1 MFNRWIICK
10 YKNISLYEM
19 GSITLRGKTYEIKTR
34 VIQGKTD
41 DPPLLIGKEINKN
54 GEEDIIIQFNIT
66 RSEGKRLEELLTKD
80 EEYTS
85 NDTDV
90 MSHALSRAIINAFEE
105 NKNLST
111 EEYDKLYWD
120 LIEDAKKWLRY
131 WQRLRQLQLRVC
143 PVLVS

>member
-1 MFNRWIICK
+1 MFNRWIISK

-19 GSITLRGKTYEIKTR
+19 GKTYEIKTR

-41 DPPLLIGKEINKN
+41 DPPVLIGKEINKN

-90 MSHALSRAIINAFEE
+90 MSHALSRPIINAFEE
-105 NKNLST
+105 NKNLSI

-120 LIEDAKKWLRY
+120 LIEDAKK
-131 WQRLRQLQLRVC
+131 
-143 PVLVS
+143 